1 MDELEQQKEALETAL
16 ADAELISSLRLTREH
31 IKFFLLQFRS
41 LVFDEL
47 DAQRR
52 IIDIF
57 INAVFVYDDRVTI
70 TFNYSGDNRTITLA
84 AVDVAA
90 VGVRAPS
97 ALGHQTRIP

>member
-1 MDELEQQKEALETAL
+1 M
-16 ADAELISSLRLTREH
+16 ISGLRLTREH

-41 LVFDEL
+41 LDFEEL

-52 IIDIF
+52 VIDIF

-84 AVDVAA
+84 EVDGATE
-90 VGVRAPS
+90 GVRAPS
-97 ALGHQTRIP
+97 ASGYHVVADCISFATTFL